1 MLTAFAGTHTR
12 RAASPLCPTCLRP
25 LLKSYVLEGI
35 VKMNRILVIFCLLLA
50 VAQFLVGSL
59 IYNFSGLAI
68 NSFSF
73 SVVSYSAL
81 SAIYLLFL
89 IYQAFKLSFASFS
102 ALALTSIVSIF
113 LGHVASFIITGSLM
127 TLSNYLFDYAL
138 VIALSIFVLW
148 LYRALRK
155 T

>member
-1 MLTAFAGTHTR
+1 MFLKGFA
-12 RAASPLCPTCLRP
+12 
-25 LLKSYVLEGI
+25 
-35 VKMNRILVIFCLLLA
+35 KMNRKLALFCFMLA
-50 VAQFLVGSL
+50 VTQFLVGTL

-81 SAIYLLFL
+81 AAIYLSFL

-102 ALALTSIVSIF
+102 ALALTSIVSVF
-113 LGHVASFIITGSLM
+113 LVHVASFIIFGSLM

>member
-1 MLTAFAGTHTR
+1 
-12 RAASPLCPTCLRP
+12 
-25 LLKSYVLEGI
+25 
-35 VKMNRILVIFCLLLA
+35 MNRKLALCCFIFA
-50 VAQFLVGSL
+50 VTQFLVGTL

-81 SAIYLLFL
+81 AAIYLLFL
-89 IYQAFKLSFASFS
+89 IYQAFKLRFAGFS

-138 VIALSIFVLW
+138 VIVLSIFVLW

>member
-1 MLTAFAGTHTR
+1 M
-12 RAASPLCPTCLRP
+12 CL
-25 LLKSYVLEGI
+25 KGI
-35 VKMNRILVIFCLLLA
+35 VKMNRKLSLFCLILA
-50 VAQFLVGSL
+50 VIQFLVGTL

-73 SVVSYSAL
+73 SVLSYSAL
-81 SAIYLLFL
+81 AAIYLLFL
-89 IYQAFKLSFASFS
+89 ICQAFKLRFASFS

-138 VIALSIFVLW
+138 VIVLSIFVLW

>member
-1 MLTAFAGTHTR
+1 
-12 RAASPLCPTCLRP
+12 
-25 LLKSYVLEGI
+25 
-35 VKMNRILVIFCLLLA
+35 MNRKLSLFCLILA
-50 VAQFLVGSL
+50 VTQFLVGTL

-73 SVVSYSAL
+73 SVLSYSAL
-81 SAIYLLFL
+81 AAIYLSFL
-89 IYQAFKLSFASFS
+89 ICQAFKLRFASFS

-138 VIALSIFVLW
+138 VIVLSIFVLW